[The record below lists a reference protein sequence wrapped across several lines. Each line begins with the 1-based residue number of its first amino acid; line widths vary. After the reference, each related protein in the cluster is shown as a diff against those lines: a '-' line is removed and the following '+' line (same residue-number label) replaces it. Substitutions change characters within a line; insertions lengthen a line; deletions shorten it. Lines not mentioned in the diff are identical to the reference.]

1 MRCRTVFGV
10 AGRRF
15 VRRTTGWCRGIRG
28 PGLALQSCSVGHEVR
43 VELAG
48 DVTFEDAHDLA
59 YGSTF
64 GETACDVF
72 AGAFI
77 AAHAG
82 EHDAPQGMVG
92 LAVPAGVQTVTVD
105 FPRRRRQWCDAAQM
119 REGASLF
126 SRCGLSPAATSR
138 IAAVLI
144 PTP

>member
-1 MRCRTVFGV
+1 MPNGV
-10 AGRRF
+10 WSGGPA
-15 VRRTTGWCRGIRG
+15 VRSKDNRLVSGIRG
-28 PGLALQSCSVGHEVR
+28 PGLPLQSCSVGHEVR

-48 DVTFEDAHDLA
+48 DVTFQTRMTSRIVLPSATRRATYLRVRSSPLMRVNTMRHRAWLA
-59 YGSTF
+59 WRF
-64 GETACDVF
+64 
-72 AGAFI
+72 
-77 AAHAG
+77 
-82 EHDAPQGMVG
+82 P
-92 LAVPAGVQTVTVD
+92 PGVQTVTVD